1 MKFTKIIGVSE
12 NPETIKIIKE
22 AQEKLSNC
30 FTELSLSY
38 ANKTIGTCIGG
49 DPLVFQLI
57 FPYNHYADI
66 MSIQFDELKEKEK
79 NLKERLEKGETL
91 SDKELQPEEIKKYLK
106 KIGKRVLRTA
116 ATDGRSYYWSPGF
129 VNSISRLGLR
139 ILIYHESLHAFYSH
153 SQRRGS
159 RHPRLWNIS
168 VDYRVNF
175 TIMED
180 LRAREIK
187 NYPEAFTK
195 ELGPYILL
203 EEYAAFLRD
212 PFNPPPRLA
221 HLNPIISLREMADPA
236 YVNPYSAVPS
246 MYYADSNLSDD
257 MKRPE
262 NVYSYLLAQIPK
274 CPKCGRLGKY
284 KKPPEYKAL
293 QKKIEEQEKKKK
305 DKENKEKALNQPKE
319 PASCNDHNEENDCDH
334 DHQKDTK
341 KQPSQDKSPQ
351 DKGKRGKQK
360 GQPQPSDNGAC
371 CGENGE
377 KSCEGCPEC
386 GGEDDG
392 DSDNT
397 YVDPFGAGETLDDHI
412 DSDIS
417 EEELAKRMTDA
428 VDMAKKMAGK
438 IPGGLED
445 ELGML
450 SSPVIRWEDIVR
462 QQMTKKRTG
471 VGKTDWTRVKS
482 RPMFAGLYVPKKRDF
497 FLNVAVFF
505 DCSGSMSAEDIAY
518 GLSQLQVIDD
528 RGEMNLIPFDTEPYF
543 DKMVKIKK
551 ADKENLIKAKRVG
564 LGGTMVG
571 KCFEYEEHCGK
582 VDMLIFISDGFIGDY
597 ELDGIKMPP
606 RDTSVLWLVTSH
618 NPSFKPKIGRVLHLR
633 GEKL

>member
-1 MKFTKIIGVSE
+1 MKFNKIIGVSE
-12 NPETIKIIKE
+12 NPETLKIIRE

-30 FTELSLSY
+30 FTELSLGY
-38 ANKTIGTCIGG
+38 DNKSIGTAIGG
-49 DPLVFQLI
+49 DPLIFQLV
-57 FPYNHYADI
+57 FPFNHYADI
-66 MSIQFDELKEKEK
+66 MSIQFDELKDKEK
-79 NLKERLEKGETL
+79 NIKERLEKGETL

-129 VNSISRLGLR
+129 INGISRLGLR
-139 ILIYHESLHAFYSH
+139 ILIYHEALHAFYMH
-153 SQRRGS
+153 VQRRGS
-159 RHPRLWNIS
+159 RDPRLWNIS

-180 LRAREIK
+180 LRCREIK
-187 NYPEAFTK
+187 NYPEVFTK
-195 ELGPYILL
+195 ELGEYISL

-236 YVNPYSAVPS
+236 YIDPNINKKP
-246 MYYADSNLSDD
+246 MYYADHKLSDD

-262 NVYSYLLAQIPK
+262 NVYDYLLAQIPK
-274 CPKCGRLGKY
+274 CPTCGRLGKY

-305 DKENKEKALNQPKE
+305 AEEKKEQDKKNKKNAINQPKD
-319 PASCNDHNEENDCDH
+319 PASCNEED
-334 DHQKDTK
+334 
-341 KQPSQDKSPQ
+341 
-351 DKGKRGKQK
+351 K
-360 GQPQPSDNGAC
+360 GQPSSGKGDPKDKVGHPQPSNSGEENGSC
-371 CGENGE
+371 CGENGD
-377 KSCEGCPEC
+377 KSCGCPEC
-386 GGEDDG
+386 GGGD
-392 DSDNT
+392 DSDSDST
-397 YVDPFGAGETLDDHI
+397 YVDPFGVGDTLDDHI

-438 IPGGLED
+438 IPGGLEA

-471 VGKTDWTRVKS
+471 AGKTDWTRVKS
-482 RPMFAGLYVPKKRDF
+482 RPMFAGLYVPRKRDF
-497 FLNVAVFF
+497 FLNIAVFF

-518 GLSQLQVIDD
+518 GLSQLQIIDD
-528 RGEMNLIPFDTEPYF
+528 RGEMNLIPFDTVPYF
-543 DKMVKIKK
+543 DKMIKIKK
-551 ADKENLIKAKRVG
+551 ADRENLIKAKRVG

-571 KCFEYEEHCGK
+571 KCFEYEEYCGK

-606 RDTSVLWLVTSH
+606 RDTSILWLVTSH
-618 NPSFKPKIGRVLHLR
+618 NPSFRPKIGRVLHLR